1 MKTLFRMKEATNV
14 QEAIT
19 SILDVIEESPVW
31 LNNINS
37 SLLTLVRNIEQ
48 EHKRFVLEKSLDEQV
63 IDLFVKLKKEYYNFK
78 DVTQWNY

>member
-1 MKTLFRMKEATNV
+1 MKEATNV

-37 SLLTLVRNIEQ
+37 SLLTLVRNIVQ

-63 IDLFVKLKKEYYNFK
+63 IDLFVEIKTEYYKFQDN
-78 DVTQWNY
+78 NY

>member
-1 MKTLFRMKEATNV
+1 M
-14 QEAIT
+14 Q
-19 SILDVIEESPVW
+19 DVVEESPVW

-63 IDLFVKLKKEYYNFK
+63 IDLFVEIKTEYYKFQDN
-78 DVTQWNY
+78 NY

>member
-63 IDLFVKLKKEYYNFK
+63 IDLFVEIKTEYYKFQDN
-78 DVTQWNY
+78 NY

>member
-1 MKTLFRMKEATNV
+1 MKTIFRMKEATNV
-14 QEAIT
+14 QEPIT
-19 SILDVIEESPVW
+19 SILDILEERTVW

-63 IDLFVKLKKEYYNFK
+63 IDLFVEIKTEYYKFQDN
-78 DVTQWNY
+78 NY

>member
-1 MKTLFRMKEATNV
+1 MKEATNV

-63 IDLFVKLKKEYYNFK
+63 IDLFVEIKTEYYKFQDN
-78 DVTQWNY
+78 NY

>member
-1 MKTLFRMKEATNV
+1 MKEATNV

-37 SLLTLVRNIEQ
+37 SILTLVRNIEQ

-63 IDLFVKLKKEYYNFK
+63 IDLFVEIKTEYYKFQDN
-78 DVTQWNY
+78 NY